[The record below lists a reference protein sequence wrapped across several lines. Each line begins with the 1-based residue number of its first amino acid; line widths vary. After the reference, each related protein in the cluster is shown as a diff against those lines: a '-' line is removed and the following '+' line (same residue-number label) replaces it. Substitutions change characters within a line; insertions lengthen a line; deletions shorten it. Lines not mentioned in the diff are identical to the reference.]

1 MQFIVWTMVLVL
13 GMWETDEI
21 DGTFNVENKKEKKA
35 EMI

>member
-1 MQFIVWTMVLVL
+1 MVLVL

-21 DGTFNVENKKEKKA
+21 DGTFNVENKEEKKA